1 MKSLSFYLYI
11 FLLLITLTS
20 VGYSQRALK
29 LSVSVDGETKHVS
42 YVSKN
47 GAVYT
52 SAKELALVLS
62 GNYYY
67 SPESAKLELKFPNY
81 TLKFTARNQ
90 FVILTSKSTKEK
102 YVYQLPVSTM
112 LFKGD
117 VYIPAKYSMFYI
129 NLAAEKEIL
138 FDDVKKHLTVT
149 DNPINTIT
157 ALTRPNVVSTKDNK
171 VAPTPTKT
179 PEAINSKYDIY
190 GLEVSEK
197 TNGTLIR
204 IKSKKQMP
212 KYPSS
217 IKDDK
222 LYLFL
227 SGVSVKP
234 GLEKEAKPEGLIKSI
249 YRRQVSGNVQFEFDL
264 KQGYSV
270 HETFNDDQ
278 SNDLFIT
285 IHNEK
290 LKTTTTDITDDKAK
304 WLFDTIVIDPGHG
317 GKDPGAIGVG
327 KVKEKDINL
336 DVGLKLGEI
345 IKKKMPGVKVIY
357 TRDDDTFIEL
367 YKRGKIANEADGKLF
382 ISLHCNSLA
391 KKPSPASGFEVYL
404 LRPGR
409 TKEAIAIA
417 EFENNVIQYE
427 DKPDRYQ
434 KLTDENFIL
443 VSMAHS
449 SYMRYSEKFSDILNK
464 TWKSNVKIPSRGIK
478 QAGFFVLVGASM
490 PSVLVEMGFL
500 SNREDEKY
508 LNSSRGQSEIANA
521 IFDSVF
527 EYRKFYNET
536 MQDGG

>member
-1 MKSLSFYLYI
+1 MLI
-11 FLLLITLTS
+11 FS
-20 VGYSQRALK
+20 AGYSQRLLK
-29 LSVSVDGETKHVS
+29 LSVSIDGVTKHVP
-42 YVSKN
+42 YVSRN

-52 SAKELALVLS
+52 SAKELAKVLA
-62 GNYYY
+62 GNHYY

-90 FVILTSKSTKEK
+90 FVILTSKTNKQK

-112 LFKGD
+112 LVKGD

-129 NLAAEKEIL
+129 NLAAEKEII
-138 FDDVKKHLTVT
+138 FDSEKKHLTVT
-149 DNPINTIT
+149 DNPVNTVV
-157 ALTRPNVVSTKDNK
+157 ALSRPK
-171 VAPTPTKT
+171 
-179 PEAINSKYDIY
+179 AINNNRTKPVVAVNSDVINSPYDIY

-204 IKSKKQMP
+204 IKSKKKLP
-212 KYPSS
+212 KVPSS
-217 IKDDK
+217 IKGNK

-227 SGVSVKP
+227 SGVTVKP
-234 GLEKEAKPEGLIKSI
+234 DVEKETKPDGLIKSI
-249 YRRQVSGNVQFEFDL
+249 LQRQVSGNVQLEFDL
-264 KQGYSV
+264 KSGYSV
-270 HETFNDDQ
+270 HETFNDDRT
-278 SNDLFIT
+278 NDLFIS

-290 LKTTTTDITDDKAK
+290 LKTTTTDIADEKAK

-317 GKDPGAIGVG
+317 GKDPGAIGVT
-327 KVKEKDINL
+327 KVREKDINL
-336 DVGLKLGEI
+336 KVGLKLGEI
-345 IKKKMPGVKVIY
+345 IKKKMPGVKVVY
-357 TRDDDTFIEL
+357 TRDDDRFIEL

-391 KKPSPASGFEVYL
+391 KKPSSVSGFEVYL

-427 DKPDRYQ
+427 EKPDRYE

-449 SYMRYSEKFSDILNK
+449 AYMRYSEKFSDILNK
-464 TWKSNVKIPSRGIK
+464 TWQKKVKIPSRGIK
-478 QAGFFVLVGASM
+478 QAGFYVLVGASM

-500 SNREDEKY
+500 SNKSDEKH
-508 LNSSRGQSEIANA
+508 LNTSRGQTEIADA
-521 IFDSVF
+521 IFNSVF

-536 MQDGG
+536 MEDGG